1 MVTIAL
7 LRRYGSKLE
16 YNTGF
21 EVNCTSFFSG
31 KFLPWSVFWF
41 VLRVV
46 LGIGYAGGEKDEK
59 EVWIAATKTK
69 RQIRKPTY
77 LNNYV

>member
-1 MVTIAL
+1 MVSLQMTLRGRIGKSFATITT
-7 LRRYGSKLE
+7 LRTRW
-16 YNTGF
+16 
-21 EVNCTSFFSG
+21 SFKG
-31 KFLPWSVFWF
+31 RRMIRMLKQKHTH
-41 VLRVV
+41 
-46 LGIGYAGGEKDEK
+46 AGGEKDEK